1 MGAMPGEIAFDRRRT
16 AVLIM
21 DYQSFIV
28 AHYAA
33 EPQALTEC
41 AANALNKARGAGM
54 RIIHVEVKFR
64 PGFPEAS
71 PRNAM
76 LSGLKQAVQAGMLK
90 DKEWE
95 IHSAV
100 QPQEGDIVVMKH
112 RVSAFF
118 GSDLEVILRSNEIDT
133 LVLFGLVTGGVT
145 LGTLLGAFDADYQV
159 IVLKDLCRDQDPVAH
174 DCLVEKIFP
183 RYAKVITSA
192 EFLAALE

>member
-1 MGAMPGEIAFDRRRT
+1 MEAMPGEIALDARHT

-28 AHYAA
+28 AHYAR
-33 EPQALTEC
+33 EPQALTDC
-41 AANALNKARGAGM
+41 AAKVLTKARGAGI
-54 RIIHVEVKFR
+54 RIIHVEVRFR

-90 DKEWE
+90 DKDWE
-95 IHSAV
+95 IHPAV
-100 QPQEGDIVVMKH
+100 KAQEGDVVVAKH

-118 GSDLEVILRSNEIDT
+118 GSDLDIILRSNEINT
-133 LVLFGLVTGGVT
+133 LVLFGLITGGVT
-145 LGTLLGAFDADYQV
+145 LGTLLDAFDADYRV
-159 IVLKDLCRDQDPVAH
+159 IVLKDLCCDQDPVAH

-183 RYAKVITSA
+183 RYAKVMTAA